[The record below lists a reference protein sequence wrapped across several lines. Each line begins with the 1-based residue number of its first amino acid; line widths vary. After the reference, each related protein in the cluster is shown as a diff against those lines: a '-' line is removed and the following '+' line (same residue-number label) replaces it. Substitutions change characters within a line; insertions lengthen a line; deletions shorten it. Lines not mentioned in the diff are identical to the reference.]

1 MHELEGLDFTEN
13 LEIMRIRRKR
23 ISKRSKENFKNLCK
37 PVIWIGW

>member
-23 ISKRSKENFKNLCK
+23 IRKNCENLNGKNYSRLDD
-37 PVIWIGW
+37 IF